1 MILGIAQDFTSTVD
15 LDSELTS
22 IPSSGMYL
30 NSGVHPSITVQN
42 LLEFLPK
49 ITFSFDPLD
58 LEKSYEV
65 FSLSRNSKDI
75 VSSQGFLYQSIKAG
89 TGNPLENT
97 EYWLPTNIKSLR
109 IKTFLQSV
117 KDRVYSD
124 LGLTKRLINNQ
135 YIYESSS
142 TTEVQLSNDYAGWV
156 LEPKGSDYV
165 SIRVNEISL
174 QKSGTTPVNLYV
186 INQNTLIDTIQITPN
201 NGQINFQPVDLV
213 LSGKGSFKLV
223 IDSTSV
229 YRGISTVDPFKFNGF
244 LAYTTNGI
252 GNSPESAEYV
262 YNTFGNG
269 LGINVSAYLDATK
282 YIDNNLS
289 DFGNYVRS
297 VFEVMTFEM
306 FLHNSNN
313 NSNRVQRI
321 QMDEKMLISE
331 LKDMNYETVIKKYHR
346 EKKMALNQIQ
356 KTFDTQLKPKEG
368 LSISTNSI

>member
-1 MILGIAQDFTSTVD
+1 MILGVAQDFTSTVD

-49 ITFSFDPLD
+49 ITFSFNPLD
-58 LEKSYEV
+58 LGKSYEV

-75 VSSQGFLYQSIKAG
+75 VSNQGVLYQSIKAG

-142 TTEVQLSNDYAGWV
+142 TTEVQLSNDYTGWV

-289 DFGNYVRS
+289 DFSNYVRS